1 MRKTKITILLFLL
14 LVTAVCQAAD
24 KADLVVVQKKDRIML
39 LMKNGKEFKRY
50 TIVLGG
56 NPVGHKQQEGDQRT
70 PEGNYVLDYKKSDS
84 SFYKA
89 IHVSYPSAEDKY
101 RAKQL
106 GVNPGG
112 FIMIHGQKNGF
123 GWLSSLAQLIDWTD
137 GCIAVKNFEMDEI
150 WDAVDVGTP
159 IQINP

>member
-1 MRKTKITILLFLL
+1 MFLL
-14 LVTAVCQAAD
+14 ATLCQAAD

-39 LMKNGKEFKRY
+39 LMKNGKEFIRY
-50 TIVLGG
+50 NVVLGG

-89 IHVSYPSAEDKY
+89 IHVSYPNVDDLY
-101 RAKQL
+101 WAKQS

-123 GWLSSLAQLIDWTD
+123 GWLSGLAQQFDWTD
-137 GCIAVKNFEMDEI
+137 GCIAVKNYEMDEI

>member
-1 MRKTKITILLFLL
+1 MKIITLLHLFLL
-14 LVTAVCQAAD
+14 ATLCQAAD
-24 KADLVVVQKKDRIML
+24 KADLLIVQKKDRVML
-39 LMKNGKEFKRY
+39 LMKDGMEIKRY
-50 TIVLGG
+50 KIVLGG

-70 PEGNYVLDYKKSDS
+70 PEGNYILDYKKSDS

-89 IHVSYPSAEDKY
+89 IHVSYPNVKDKKH
-101 RAKQL
+101 AKQL

-123 GWLSSLAQLIDWTD
+123 GWISSLAQQFDWTD
-137 GCIAVKNFEMDEI
+137 GCIAVKNYEMDEI

>member
-1 MRKTKITILLFLL
+1 MHKIKITIFLFLL
-14 LVTAVCQAAD
+14 LVATFCQAAD
-24 KADLVVVQKKDRIML
+24 KADIVVVQKKDRVML

-50 TIVLGG
+50 KIVLGG
-56 NPVGHKQQEGDQRT
+56 NPIGHKQQEGDQRT

-89 IHVSYPSAEDKY
+89 IHVSYPHIEDKK

-123 GWLSSLAQLIDWTD
+123 GWLSGLAQQFDWTD
-137 GCIAVKNFEMDEI
+137 GCIAVKNSEMDEI

>member
-1 MRKTKITILLFLL
+1 MHKIKITIFLFLL
-14 LVTAVCQAAD
+14 LVATLCQAAD
-24 KADLVVVQKKDRIML
+24 KADIVVVQKKDRVML
-39 LMKNGKEFKRY
+39 LMKSGKELRRY
-50 TIVLGG
+50 SVALGG

-89 IHVSYPSAEDKY
+89 IHVSYPNVDDLY
-101 RAKQL
+101 RAKQS

-123 GWLSSLAQLIDWTD
+123 GWLSSLTQQIDWTD
-137 GCIAVKNFEMDEI
+137 GCIAVKNYEMDEI

>member
-1 MRKTKITILLFLL
+1 MRKIKITVLLFLF
-14 LVTAVCQAAD
+14 LVTTLCQADD
-24 KADLVVVQKKDRIML
+24 KVDLVIVQKKDRVIL
-39 LMKNGKEFKRY
+39 LMKNGKEFRRY
-50 TIVLGG
+50 TISLGG
-56 NPVGHKQQEGDQRT
+56 NPIGHKLQEGDQRT
-70 PEGNYVLDYKKSDS
+70 PEGNYILDYKKSDS

-89 IHVSYPSAEDKY
+89 IHVSYPNIEDKKQ
-101 RAKQL
+101 AKQL

-123 GWLSSLAQLIDWTD
+123 GWLSGLAQQFDWTD
-137 GCIAVKNFEMDEI
+137 GCIAVKNAEMDEI

>member
-14 LVTAVCQAAD
+14 LVMAVCQAAD
-24 KADLVVVQKKDRIML
+24 KADLVVIQKKDRIML
-39 LMKNGKEFKRY
+39 LMKNDKEFRRY
-50 TIVLGG
+50 NISLGG
-56 NPVGHKQQEGDQRT
+56 NPIGHKLQEGDQRT

-89 IHVSYPSAEDKY
+89 IHASYPNVEDKK

-123 GWLSSLAQLIDWTD
+123 GWLSGLAQQFDWTD
-137 GCIAVKNFEMDEI
+137 GCIAVKNYEMDEI

>member
-1 MRKTKITILLFLL
+1 
-14 LVTAVCQAAD
+14 
-24 KADLVVVQKKDRIML
+24 ML
-39 LMKNGKEFKRY
+39 LMKNDKEFRRY
-50 TIVLGG
+50 NISLGG
-56 NPVGHKQQEGDQRT
+56 NPIGHKLQEGDQRT
-70 PEGNYVLDYKKSDS
+70 PEGNYVLDYKKSNS

-89 IHVSYPSAEDKY
+89 IHVSYPNVEDKK
-101 RAKQL
+101 RAKRL

-123 GWLSSLAQLIDWTD
+123 EWLSILARLFDWTD